1 VHIRFK
7 AFMPTQ
13 PDAGARKRVTFPM
26 RVLLAIRHSAAFSLF
41 MTCVILFNCVS
52 FVLDGRNVSES
63 TRSFMDT
70 SDLVC
75 LIIFTVEIA
84 ICVVADGAREYWSS
98 SWNRFDVL
106 VIGLSWIFDFSNLDA
121 SLSVFRILRVLRPLR
136 LLKRIGSLQD
146 LLQMYGLSTG
156 AFSSVYLVL
165 ALGLLLFAIV
175 ALQIFSNVS
184 KTPHVCTR
192 QISGSPVPL
201 IAPHSFS
208 LRDHVTCRPSEG
220 SSWWDQRCGDS
231 ECRPSALLSPE
242 FQSTS
247 SISRSSFD
255 SFGPAIFTVYV
266 RCIFLQYVI
275 VTV

>member
-1 VHIRFK
+1 
-7 AFMPTQ
+7 MPTQ